1 MHWTKNPGIYIESTF
16 LEIILK
22 VLIKLLFS
30 NSFLTLFLGGNF
42 SSENK
47 KNRRGKSASVASII
61 LNVEVPGEFEYNG
74 RHSCSYANACVHH
87 VGMDMMWQYHE
98 NFFFNFST
106 RQFSF
111 KRLRDKTSSYLL
123 CILLHVKL
131 VHFYLNF

>member
-47 KNRRGKSASVASII
+47 KNRRGKSASVASMI
-61 LNVEVPGEFEYNG
+61 LNVEVPDEFEYNG

-87 VGMDMMWQYHE
+87 VGMDMMRQYHE
-98 NFFFNFST
+98 NFFLTSPHGNFLSKDYVT
-106 RQFSF
+106 RHLHIYYVYYFT
-111 KRLRDKTSSYLL
+111 LSSS
-123 CILLHVKL
+123 I
-131 VHFYLNF
+131 FT